1 MKKEPGT
8 DGLEPQAN
16 QSREHALL
24 ERVLSLKQ
32 LLQEGRGSPVD
43 RHDLAICYFHLENHQ
58 RTCEQ
63 IEQLIREAPDYIDI
77 GRVYSLWI
85 LALVKQGHFREADRL
100 IQGRLRIEDDDVIL
114 LNLHGYV
121 CEKLSRPDEAVQ
133 AHRRVLS
140 IRPDHPNSLN
150 SLGYLLT
157 VYGRPEDMPEAGRCL
172 KRAVQLKPHSAPYLD
187 SLGVFLARTGR
198 YRRAKEALVRA
209 LQFAP
214 ENMEIIDHLK
224 EVTVR
229 EKRSRS

>member
-1 MKKEPGT
+1 MKMERKASDSVPEAS
-8 DGLEPQAN
+8 QA
-16 QSREHALL
+16 REHALL

-43 RHDLAICYFHLENHQ
+43 RHDLAICYFHLENYQ

-63 IEQLIREAPDYIDI
+63 IEQLIRESPDYIDI

-85 LALVKQGHFREADRL
+85 LALVKQGHFQEADRL
-100 IQGRLRIEDDDVIL
+100 ITRRLKVESDDVIL

-121 CEKLSRPDEAVQ
+121 SEKLSRPDQAIL

-140 IRPDHPNSLN
+140 ISADHPNSLN

-157 VYGRPEDMPEAGRCL
+157 IYGQPEDMSEAGRCL
-172 KRAVQLKPHSAPYLD
+172 KRAVELKPHSAPYLD

-198 YRRAKEALVRA
+198 YRRAREALVRA
-209 LQFAP
+209 LQFSP
-214 ENMEIIDHLK
+214 DNMEILDHLK
-224 EVTVR
+224 DVAAR
-229 EKRSRS
+229 EKRGR